1 MGEDSE
7 AIPERTNQRHFVPGS
22 SITTTP
28 AMAAHDRAKAGLEF
42 GMQTTQLGLWVMA
55 GILTCSGCGTTD
67 APGTPATTNTTGGQ
81 TSAPAVAPTVNPTVS
96 PNVTPEPGTPASAT
110 PPTPVTPSV
119 SNPGTPTAITP
130 PSVTPS
136 VTPQPSVTPPVTPT
150 TLPSSEPG
158 ASSDP
163 ESSSSAPA
171 ATTEPTVE
179 PMPRTVCP
187 DAPPATSKPAAADW
201 DLAVSKDEYPDML
214 ERMEPFE
221 GSRGSL
227 PWHLYTPDQ
236 AKAAAG
242 EQFPLV
248 VVLHGGYGR
257 EVDDGNILVDV
268 AQYLLGSANGLLTE
282 ANRTAH
288 PAYILLPH
296 CRVSEGCN
304 FGSNEWA
311 STGGANFQVQAQPS
325 VAGATALELIAHVL
339 ETYQVDASRVYL
351 TGNSMGGGGTWEFA
365 QRHPEMFAAVF
376 PVSGHTPNLSLLST
390 IIDAKLPVWAFGAEN
405 DYTNP
410 YTDTVNAIKSI
421 SDGGGCAWLTTFTGA
436 GHDDALWSSPYLEAG
451 LWPWVFAQQ
460 NPSYGL

>member
-1 MGEDSE
+1 
-7 AIPERTNQRHFVPGS
+7 
-22 SITTTP
+22 
-28 AMAAHDRAKAGLEF
+28 
-42 GMQTTQLGLWVMA
+42 
-55 GILTCSGCGTTD
+55 
-67 APGTPATTNTTGGQ
+67 
-81 TSAPAVAPTVNPTVS
+81 
-96 PNVTPEPGTPASAT
+96 
-110 PPTPVTPSV
+110 
-119 SNPGTPTAITP
+119 
-130 PSVTPS
+130 
-136 VTPQPSVTPPVTPT
+136 
-150 TLPSSEPG
+150 
-158 ASSDP
+158 
-163 ESSSSAPA
+163 
-171 ATTEPTVE
+171 
-179 PMPRTVCP
+179 
-187 DAPPATSKPAAADW
+187 
-201 DLAVSKDEYPDML
+201 ML

-227 PWHLYTPDQ
+227 PWHLYTPDR
-236 AKAAAG
+236 AKATPG
-242 EQFPLV
+242 ERFPLI

-282 ANRTAH
+282 TNREDY

-325 VAGATALELIAHVL
+325 VAGATALELIGHVL
-339 ETYQVDASRVYL
+339 ETYQADPSRVYL

-376 PVSGHTPNLSLLST
+376 PVSGHTPNISLLST

-410 YTDTVNAIKSI
+410 YTDTVNAINAI
-421 SDGGGCAWLTTFTGA
+421 DTGGGCAWLTTFTGA
-436 GHDDALWSSPYLEAG
+436 GHDDALWSSPYLETG

-460 NPSYGL
+460 NQSYGL